1 MLYQASEKN
10 REVERIVQE
19 KERERR
25 RKVCKREKEGGGYR
39 IKRKVVLSEMRKK
52 SEPVEEVG
60 QEIEKGKGK
69 KSKKKKVIME
79 KTGKLWIVQEME

>member
-1 MLYQASEKN
+1 M
-10 REVERIVQE
+10 RG
-19 KERERR
+19 
-25 RKVCKREKEGGGYR
+25 GGGYR